1 MIERAN
7 YEKVQIFLACLLALN
22 DLGLSK
28 TTSRI
33 WMCEVCNLKITVMY
47 NCPWNFVV
55 IPNKVWY
62 GAWEW

>member
-33 WMCEVCNLKITVMY
+33 C
-47 NCPWNFVV
+47 FVRCVKYV
-55 IPNKVWY
+55 I
-62 GAWEW
+62 